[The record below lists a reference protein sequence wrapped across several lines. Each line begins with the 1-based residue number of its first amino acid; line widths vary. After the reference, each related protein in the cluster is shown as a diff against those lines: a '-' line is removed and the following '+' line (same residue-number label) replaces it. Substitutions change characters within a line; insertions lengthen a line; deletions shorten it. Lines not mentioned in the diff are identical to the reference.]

1 MPIEP
6 NSNLQHWQ
14 HEHAFGQ
21 DQKRRGELRTII
33 VIVITTSMM
42 IVEITT
48 GLIFGSMALLAD
60 GLHMASHA
68 IALAINAFAYIYA
81 RRHAHDIRYSFGTG
95 KVNALAGFA
104 GAVLLAIFAMVM
116 VWGSIERLIYPIEIA
131 YNQAIMVA
139 VLGLIIN
146 GTSVF
151 ILGHDEDHDHDH
163 HGHHHHHDHNLRAA

>member
-1 MPIEP
+1 
-6 NSNLQHWQ
+6 
-14 HEHAFGQ
+14 
-21 DQKRRGELRTII
+21 
-33 VIVITTSMM
+33 MM

-81 RRHAHDIRYSFGTG
+81 RHHAHDIRCSFGTG
-95 KVNALAGFA
+95 KVNSLAGFA

-116 VWGSIERLIYPIEIA
+116 VWESIERLIYPIEIA

-146 GTSVF
+146 GASVYTSWVTMRIMTTTIMGTTTIMF
-151 ILGHDEDHDHDH
+151 ITFGLHIFTS
-163 HGHHHHHDHNLRAA
+163 